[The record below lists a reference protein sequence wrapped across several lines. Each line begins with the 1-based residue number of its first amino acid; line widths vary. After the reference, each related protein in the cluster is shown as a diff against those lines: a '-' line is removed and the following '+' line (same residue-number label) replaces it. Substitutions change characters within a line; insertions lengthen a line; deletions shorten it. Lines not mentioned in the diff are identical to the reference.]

1 MEGLA
6 ILIMLPAYSTQI
18 AFQVIITLIM
28 IVYMEWHLSLANFS
42 NNNNNH
48 SMFLMWIYNLTMIQ
62 AKS

>member
-6 ILIMLPAYSTQI
+6 ILIMLLAYSTQI

-42 NNNNNH
+42 NNNNNN